1 MTRFV
6 ADFHLHVYK
15 VYPLEL
21 LLQSL
26 FDNLNR
32 AIGPARGPGPVIK
45 AAFLA
50 ERRRYR
56 IFHEWQLGH
65 FKVRGFT
72 LTHLNP
78 QTLQVTRSDGDSLLL
93 FAGRQVATT
102 EGLELLSLVTDAD
115 IPDALPFA
123 DAAQRVLDTGGI
135 PVLPWAPGKWGG
147 ARKAIIR
154 KGIESLADRGLLICD
169 ASIRPAF
176 FPDPALFRV
185 ARRLGVPVVAGT
197 DTYPVTGEEVLVGRY
212 ATLLETDE
220 PVQSAAEDLP
230 RLVRDRRFK
239 TCRRIGRRSH
249 LPAAAQRWLIHMFG
263 HGQQINER

>member
-1 MTRFV
+1 MTRFA

-15 VYPLEL
+15 IYPLEV
-21 LLQSL
+21 LLQTL
-26 FDNLNR
+26 FANLNR
-32 AIGPARGPGPVIK
+32 AVGQTRGSEPIVK

-65 FKVRGFT
+65 FKVRGFN
-72 LTHLNP
+72 LTSLDA
-78 QTLQVTRSDGDSLLL
+78 QTIQITRTDGDSLLL
-93 FAGRQVATT
+93 YAGRQVATT
-102 EGLELLSLVTDAD
+102 EGLEILSLVTDAD

-154 KGIESLADRGLLICD
+154 KGIESLAGRGLLICD
-169 ASIRPAF
+169 SSIRPAF
-176 FPDPALFRV
+176 FPEPSLFRY
-185 ARRLGVPVVAGT
+185 ARHLGVPVVAGT
-197 DTYPVTGEEVLVGRY
+197 DTFPVLGEEALVGRY
-212 ATLLETDE
+212 ATLIEGE
-220 PVQSAAEDLP
+220 GPAQSPAADLP
-230 RLVRDRRFK
+230 RLLRERSFK
-239 TCRRIGRRSH
+239 TCRRIGGRSH
-249 LPAAAQRWLIHMFG
+249 LPAAAKRWLIHMFG